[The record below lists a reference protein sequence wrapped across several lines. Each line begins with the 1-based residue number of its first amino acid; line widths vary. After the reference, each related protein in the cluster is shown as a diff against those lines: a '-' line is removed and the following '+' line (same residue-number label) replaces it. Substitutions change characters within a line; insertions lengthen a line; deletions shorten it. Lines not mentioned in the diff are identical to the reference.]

1 MYFPMRNRLSELID
15 LSKAPRVFLHG
26 NPHINNFARFPGGS
40 AMIDFDRTCIGPYLW
55 DLVRLMVSTAF
66 KQAGEDEIG
75 GTFLRLGVLQRLK
88 SGYEWG
94 LLHKDEPSVH
104 PQRNE
109 PFISE
114 EAAPAP
120 PAQPKPFAIPPG
132 VKGRLSMEVLPSPE
146 LPHATKG
153 DSLAP
158 PPAPLV
164 RARSA
169 SLVFGEGGHTDP
181 SFYLKRLE
189 EMRKNHADLD
199 DSLREMARTYLEVRS
214 CCMPP
219 PLPPQY
225 LVANPRALSRRL
237 CAGSGRGGQRLRF
250 D

>member
-1 MYFPMRNRLSELID
+1 MYFPMRTRLSELID

-26 NPHINNFARFPGGS
+26 NPHINNFARFPNGS

-66 KQAGEDEIG
+66 KQDGQDEIG
-75 GTFLRLGVLQRLK
+75 GTFLRQGVLQRLK

-109 PFISE
+109 PFISLDD
-114 EAAPAP
+114 APAQ
-120 PAQPKPFAIPPG
+120 PAQPKPFAIPPD
-132 VKGRLSMEVLPSPE
+132 VKGRLSMEIMPSPE
-146 LPHATKG
+146 TPHARS
-153 DSLAP
+153 SLA

-169 SLVFGEGGHTDP
+169 SLVFGDGGHTDP
-181 SFYLKRLE
+181 SFYLKRLD

-199 DSLREMARTYLEVRS
+199 DSLREMAATYLEVRRAYRIACVS
-214 CCMPP
+214 RID
-219 PLPPQY
+219 LT
-225 LVANPRALSRRL
+225 LVFV
-237 CAGSGRGGQRLRF
+237 RF
-250 D
+250 L